1 MPGNKVTLKFEVY
14 FIKVSLFLSPLQ
26 AGPIPATRF
35 VTNALDAFHKR
46 FRRTPA
52 FFGTLGLMLHL
63 TRTIFPVETTR
74 IVVLFKKKRK
84 KGQARV
90 EQTETGNKREEK

>member
-1 MPGNKVTLKFEVY
+1 MPGNKATLKFEVY

-46 FRRTPA
+46 FLRTPA
-52 FFGTLGLMLHL
+52 FFGHVRFDATLNANDISRGNDENH
-63 TRTIFPVETTR
+63 RFV
-74 IVVLFKKKRK
+74 KKKRK
-84 KGQARV
+84 KEQARV
-90 EQTETGNKREEK
+90 EQTEIGNKREKK